1 MNLRLSLLSLANKY
15 PLSAENYVELEQL
28 AGLCNPPASL
38 AKYARTGIVILGATF
53 GGLGI
58 LFLIAAN
65 WESLS
70 SMLRFALLEIIL
82 GATWFAAWFRPTSR
96 VPLSLLGFLI
106 CGGLLADIGQTYQT
120 GADPWQL
127 FAIWS
132 ILTLPLCLSIRH
144 ELLWTAWAVVG
155 LTASLLFSTTISD
168 RTLFHTSMC
177 SWIPATGIACAFR
190 FASRSI
196 VGSGI
201 WPMRLAIIYAMI
213 SMGWVAVHSLLTDGY
228 LGLYFIT
235 IISAGILA
243 TVFAQR
249 QWFDLFAVSALAL
262 GVNALLV
269 AGLARQ
275 IMDGTGTLAGAVF
288 LIGCI
293 AVAMLTA
300 TVTILM
306 ELVRNHKKEIA

>member
-28 AGLCNPPASL
+28 AGLGSPPASL
-38 AKYARTGIVILGATF
+38 ASYARTGIAILGATF

-65 WESLS
+65 WASLS
-70 SMLRFALLEIIL
+70 SMLRFALLEITL

-127 FAIWS
+127 FALWS

-155 LTASLLFSTTISD
+155 LTASLLFSTIVSE
-168 RTLFHTSMC
+168 RTLYHTSMC
-177 SWIPATGIACAFR
+177 SWIPAIGIACAFR

-201 WPMRLAIIYAMI
+201 WPMRLAIVYAMI
-213 SMGWVAVHSLLTDGY
+213 SMGWVAFHCLTDGY
-228 LGLYFIT
+228 LGLYFVT
-235 IISAGILA
+235 VISIVILA
-243 TVFAQR
+243 SVFAQR

-262 GVNALLV
+262 GANVVLV
-269 AGLARQ
+269 ASLARQ
-275 IMDGTGTLAGAVF
+275 IISGSGTLAGDVF

-293 AVAMLTA
+293 ALAMLTA